1 MAVVS
6 LSASARCDSGRRSA
20 DLKTRDFGLFRRL
33 CVSAL
38 RIALAVGVI
47 FFLLWW
53 FGMRMP
59 GKNVSSAATLS
70 ADEMALRAELVAD
83 VQKLA
88 GEIGE
93 RNMRHYPQLNAAA
106 DFIEASFSRAG
117 LQPRRDTYELDGLAC
132 HNIEAE
138 IRGTS
143 SGDRGHRRALRFGFR
158 LARRE

>member
-1 MAVVS
+1 MA
-6 LSASARCDSGRRSA
+6 GRLLRSS
-20 DLKTRDFGLFRRL
+20 F
-33 CVSAL
+33 
-38 RIALAVGVI
+38 RIALAVGA
-47 FFLLWW
+47 FFLLLWW

-59 GKNVSSAATLS
+59 GRNVAAAASLS
-70 ADEMALRAELVAD
+70 VDETALRAELVAD

-106 DFIEASFSRAG
+106 DFIEASFAQAG
-117 LQPRRDTYELDGLAC
+117 LQPRRDTYELDGQAC

-138 IRGTS
+138 IRGNRA
-143 SGDRGHRRALRFGFR
+143 GDRGHRRALRFSLR